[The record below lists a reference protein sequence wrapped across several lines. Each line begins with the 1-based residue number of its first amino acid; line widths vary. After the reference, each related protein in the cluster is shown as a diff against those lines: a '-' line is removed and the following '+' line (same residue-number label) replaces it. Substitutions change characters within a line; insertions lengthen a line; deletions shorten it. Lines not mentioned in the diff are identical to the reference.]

1 MCGPVCV
8 HVCVCIVRIAGF
20 QASVDPAAGRWAV
33 GVSRGRP
40 GGGRGAERAWHAQLQ
55 CMS

>member
-1 MCGPVCV
+1 M
-8 HVCVCIVRIAGF
+8 CVCIVRIAGF

>member
-20 QASVDPAAGRWAV
+20 QPAAGRWAV